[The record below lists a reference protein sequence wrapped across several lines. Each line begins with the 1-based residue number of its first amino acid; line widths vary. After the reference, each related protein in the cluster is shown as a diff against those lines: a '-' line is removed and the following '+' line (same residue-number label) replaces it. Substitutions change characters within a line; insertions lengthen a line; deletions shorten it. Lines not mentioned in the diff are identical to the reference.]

1 MVAPHIKRR
10 RLEAQRAAEE
20 AARLQAE
27 QVAAE
32 EARVLAEEASR
43 EAAKASVAVDPKP
56 KRAPR
61 ARKSSSKSKK

>member
-27 QVAAE
+27 QAAAE
-32 EARVLAEEASR
+32 EARVLAEDASR
-43 EAAKASVAVDPKP
+43 EAAKASAVAEPKP
-56 KRAPR
+56 KRPARP
-61 ARKSSSKSKK
+61 RKSSSKSKK